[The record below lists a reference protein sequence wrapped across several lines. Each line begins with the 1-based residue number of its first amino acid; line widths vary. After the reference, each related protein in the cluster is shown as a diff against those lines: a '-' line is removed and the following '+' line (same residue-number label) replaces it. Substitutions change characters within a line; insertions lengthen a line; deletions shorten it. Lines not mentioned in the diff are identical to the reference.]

1 MSSQTQT
8 IERAANSNGG
18 TERIETVIIGAGQAG
33 LALGYHLAK
42 QDRSFVILEG
52 SQRVGDVWRRRF
64 DSLRLYSPARY
75 DGLPGLAFP
84 ADKWHFPT
92 KDEVGDYLEEYARRF
107 ELPVLTG
114 TSVQSLSKDGDRYL
128 IECDG
133 RRLEAQ
139 NVVVASGGF
148 ATPIVPS
155 LAAELD
161 PSIRQL
167 HSNDYRNPSQLQE
180 GPVLVVGAAHSGSDI
195 ALEVSR
201 EHQTTLAGPVRGE
214 VPFRLEGRPFRVIV
228 RGLWFI
234 ANHVLT
240 MRTPLG
246 RKMRE
251 HVRGEG
257 GPLLRVKRADLDDAG
272 VERIEEKV
280 TRVSDGKPV
289 LADGQVREV
298 ANVIWCT
305 GFNKDLTWI
314 KVPVAGEDG
323 WPEQERGAVTSS
335 PGLYF
340 LGLPLQYAF
349 ASMLVGG
356 AGRDAKYVA
365 NHIGATVRARPRH
378 TSQAK
383 HTERQLGRSR
393 S

>member
-8 IERAANSNGG
+8 SDRPTNAHGG
-18 TERIETVIIGAGQAG
+18 TERIETVIIGAGQTG

-42 QDRSFVILEG
+42 QDRPFVILEANE
-52 SQRVGDVWRRRF
+52 RVGDVWRKRF

-75 DGLPGLAFP
+75 DGLPGMAFP
-84 ADKWHFPT
+84 ADQWHFPT
-92 KDEVGDYLEEYARRF
+92 KDEVGDYLEAYAGRF
-107 ELPVLTG
+107 DLPVLTG
-114 TSVQSLSKDGDRYL
+114 TSVQNLAKDGDRYL

-133 RRLEAQ
+133 RQLEAR

-148 ATPIVPS
+148 STPIVPE

-161 PSIRQL
+161 PSVTQL
-167 HSNDYRNPSQLQE
+167 HSNDYRNSSQLQD

-201 EHQTTLAGPVRGE
+201 DHQTTLAGPVRGE
-214 VPFRLEGRPFRVIV
+214 VPFDIEGRPFRVIV
-228 RGLWFI
+228 RGLWFV

-246 RKMRE
+246 RKMRG

-257 GPLLRVKRADLDDAG
+257 GPLLRVKRSHLDEAG
-272 VERIEEKV
+272 VHRTEEKV
-280 TRVSDGKPV
+280 TEVKDGKPV
-289 LADGQVREV
+289 LGDGRALNV

-305 GFNKDLTWI
+305 GFNKDVSWI
-314 KVPVAGEDG
+314 QIPVTGEDG
-323 WPEQERGAVTSS
+323 WPEQERGVVPSS

-365 NHIGATVRARPRH
+365 NHIGAAMRAAAGRATGTGPR
-378 TSQAK
+378 AAPVI
-383 HTERQLGRSR
+383 G
-393 S
+393 

>member
-1 MSSQTQT
+1 MTSQSQT
-8 IERAANSNGG
+8 IERPPNSNGG
-18 TERIETVIIGAGQAG
+18 PEKIETVIIGAGQTG
-33 LALGYHLAK
+33 LSLGYHLAQ
-42 QDRSFVILEG
+42 QDRPFVILEAG
-52 SQRVGDVWRRRF
+52 ERVGDVWRKRF

-84 ADKWHFPT
+84 ADQWHFPT

-107 ELPVLTG
+107 ELPVVTG

-133 RRLEAQ
+133 RRLAAR

-148 ATPIVPS
+148 TTPITPD
-155 LAAELD
+155 LAHELD
-161 PSIRQL
+161 PGITQL
-167 HSNDYRNPSQLQE
+167 HSNDYRNPSQLQD

-201 EHQTTLAGPVRGE
+201 EHRTTLAGPVRGE
-214 VPFRLEGRPFRVIV
+214 VPFRIDGRPFRVIV

-251 HVRGEG
+251 LVRGEG
-257 GPLLRVKRADLDDAG
+257 GPLLRVKRADLDEAG
-272 VERIEEKV
+272 VERTEEKV
-280 TRVSDGKPV
+280 TGVEDGKPV
-289 LADGQVREV
+289 LADGRIVDV

-305 GFNKDLTWI
+305 GFNKDISWI
-314 KVPVAGEDG
+314 QIPVAGEDG
-323 WPEQERGAVTSS
+323 WPEQERGVVPSS

-340 LGLPLQYAF
+340 LGLPVQFAF

-365 NHIGATVRARPRH
+365 NHIGAAVRAA
-378 TSQAK
+378 S
-383 HTERQLGRSR
+383 
-393 S
+393 